1 MISDPISLEGGRNVC
16 LRVVEHNPER
26 PRPLAEVRDQVEAA
40 VRAQRL
46 RDAATARA
54 RELEDAIAETGSL
67 ALLAEAEGLDA
78 PQAVPQVPRG
88 APLVAPGVS
97 EAIFAAPAPAEDALS
112 SGHRVL
118 DDGSIVLFTVDAV
131 TPGDSTTVPP
141 EQAGMLRS
149 QLAQAA
155 GIADVQA
162 LVDALRAR
170 FQVEVFEQNL

>member
-1 MISDPISLEGGRNVC
+1 VAGVEVQTLGPFTRDAVEGLAADPAIRRVAFSEAQIEDRMISEPIRLEGGRNVW

-88 APLVAPGVS
+88 APLVAPGV
-97 EAIFAAPAPAEDALS
+97 
-112 SGHRVL
+112 
-118 DDGSIVLFTVDAV
+118 
-131 TPGDSTTVPP
+131 
-141 EQAGMLRS
+141 
-149 QLAQAA
+149 
-155 GIADVQA
+155 
-162 LVDALRAR
+162 
-170 FQVEVFEQNL
+170 